1 MNSRSS
7 SSRVLTL
14 AQRLRAVCAL
24 SVAALALAAGGCDG
38 DDGETSET
46 ESDTTTT
53 TTTTSTTTDSMAG
66 CAMDEDCASGEVC
79 ADGSCIPEPAG
90 WAVGGS
96 GTVLRVS
103 PTDGATVHPLALT
116 DDLNAITC
124 YGQTLAWFVGEGGV
138 MGFTDDA
145 GASWST
151 RAGGEITSA
160 TLHDVA
166 ATEPLRV
173 AAAGEQGA
181 LLVSDNGVDFTVVPG
196 PSGTLRGVDVSPFRV
211 IAVGEDG
218 VIWRHELGEEMAVE
232 TGSASAGLFAVDF
245 GDHSPFGAAVGEGGT
260 LLWTADGGLTWSPQE
275 LPTDDDLFDVQ
286 VAMDGD
292 AWVAVGEAGAVVRK
306 HSDGSITV
314 ERPVA
319 ADLLA
324 IHLNTGGHGSI
335 VGREGT
341 ALHTGD
347 GGQTFKVIETGVA
360 IDITGVDAIGDLHW

>member
-1 MNSRSS
+1 MHLRTS

-14 AQRLRAVCAL
+14 AQRLRAACAL
-24 SVAALALAAGGCDG
+24 SVAALALAVGGCDG

-46 ESDTTTT
+46 EADTTTT
-53 TTTTSTTTDSMAG
+53 TTTTTTDEMAE
-66 CAMDEDCASGEVC
+66 CTMDENCASGEVC

-103 PTDGATVHPLALT
+103 PTDGATLHPLELT

-124 YGQTLAWFVGEGGV
+124 FEQSMAWFVGEGGV
-138 MGFTDDA
+138 VGFTDDA
-145 GASWST
+145 GESWST
-151 RAGGEITSA
+151 RAGGVVTSS

-181 LLVSDNGVDFTVVPG
+181 LLVSDNGVDFTVIPG

-211 IAVGEDG
+211 IAVGDDG

-232 TGSASAGLFAVDF
+232 AGNAGAGLFAVDF

-260 LLWTADGGLTWSPQE
+260 LLWTADGGMTWSPQE
-275 LPTDDDLFDVQ
+275 LPTSDDLFDVQ
-286 VAMDGD
+286 VAMDGS

-306 HSDGSITV
+306 DSEGAITIQ
-314 ERPVA
+314 RPVA

-341 ALHTGD
+341 ALHTND
-347 GGQTFKVIETGVA
+347 GGQTFKVIKTGVSV
-360 IDITGVDAIGDLHW
+360 DITGVDAIGDLHW